1 MSSFYHGDALEL
13 SIFGQSHSP
22 AIGVTLSGLPAGFSI
37 DMDELGAFLRR
48 RAPGQ
53 NAWSTPRKEA
63 DLPDFL
69 SGLVGNTTCGAP
81 LCAVI
86 RNTNTRSQDYNN
98 LIDIPRPGHADY
110 TAQVKFGGYQDVA
123 GGGHFSGRLTAPLC
137 IAGGICK
144 QLLKSRGIE
153 VMARIDAIAGIE
165 DASMSFWIR

>member
-63 DLPDFL
+63 DLRD
-69 SGLVGNTTCGAP
+69 SSE
-81 LCAVI
+81 
-86 RNTNTRSQDYNN
+86 TR
-98 LIDIPRPGHADY
+98 PA
-110 TAQVKFGGYQDVA
+110 
-123 GGGHFSGRLTAPLC
+123 
-137 IAGGICK
+137 
-144 QLLKSRGIE
+144 
-153 VMARIDAIAGIE
+153 ARRFAL
-165 DASMSFWIR
+165 

>member
-63 DLPDFL
+63 DLAGISLRACRKRDLRRAALRCDP
-69 SGLVGNTTCGAP
+69 
-81 LCAVI
+81 
-86 RNTNTRSQDYNN
+86 QHKY
-98 LIDIPRPGHADY
+98 
-110 TAQVKFGGYQDVA
+110 KVA
-123 GGGHFSGRLTAPLC
+123 GL
-137 IAGGICK
+137 
-144 QLLKSRGIE
+144 
-153 VMARIDAIAGIE
+153 
-165 DASMSFWIR
+165 